1 MLTVVFIGFLQEA
14 LRYPGESIGQQVL
27 SVEWRQRLCI
37 TVWRMMAKSTMA
49 ASDLAR
55 WDIAPGADVS
65 EEMIVEIRAHPRF
78 SDAMRHIVTAALD
91 LLDRNPVHHRIF
103 DDSGRFVLG
112 LLALYL
118 DATGGLTHRRLRSLS
133 SAAGSL
139 SSGRATA
146 ILMHLRLIGYVQ
158 PASAQ
163 QSGPVRRYVPTKTM
177 LAAFKNRLRVEFEA
191 VARIEP
197 QVQRLLD
204 RFDEPEVFRVFC
216 ATTGDIVLGAAP
228 RQRAELAIIHKIS
241 ARRSG
246 MLLLYCLHQVVDKG
260 GAFPTSGTLKPNI
273 AFLATRLHTTRA
285 HILSILRDL
294 QAAGGYIR
302 NANGLD
308 TLTPLLSETFARH
321 YAIILIGS
329 LLCTHRVLNMPVFA
343 NAPERREPAPA

>member
-1 MLTVVFIGFLQEA
+1 
-14 LRYPGESIGQQVL
+14 
-27 SVEWRQRLCI
+27 
-37 TVWRMMAKSTMA
+37 MA

-55 WDIAPGADVS
+55 WDLAPGTDVS
-65 EEMIVEIRAHPRF
+65 EEMIAELRAHPRF
-78 SDAMRHIVTAALD
+78 GDAMRYITASALD

-158 PASAQ
+158 PASEQHA
-163 QSGPVRRYVPTKTM
+163 SGPVRRYIPTKTM
-177 LAAFKNRLRVEFEA
+177 MTAFRKRLRVEFEA
-191 VARIEP
+191 VAKLEP

-216 ATTGDIVLGAAP
+216 AMTGDIVLGAAP
-228 RQRAELAIIHKIS
+228 RQRPELAVIHKVA

-246 MLLLYCLHQVVDKG
+246 MLLLYCLHQAVDKG
-260 GAFPTSGTLKPNI
+260 GAFPTSGTLKPNV
-273 AFLATRLHTTRA
+273 ALLATRLHTTRA
-285 HILSILRDL
+285 HILSLLRDL
-294 QAAGGYIR
+294 QDAGGYIR
-302 NANGLD
+302 DPHGPD
-308 TLTPLLSETFARH
+308 TLTPKLSETFARH
-321 YAIILIGS
+321 YAIILIGT
-329 LLCTHRVLNMPVFA
+329 LLCTHRMLNMPVFETV
-343 NAPERREPAPA
+343 PERLEPAPA